1 MTLVECRRVTKR
13 FGALVALSEV
23 SLSVRAGEILGLI
36 GPNGSGKTTLFNLMV
51 GVHSPDEG
59 EILFKGR
66 PIGGLRPHQI
76 CWMGMAKTCQIVQP
90 FQDMTVRENVRVAA
104 LYGKK
109 RSRREA
115 DRETERILKWIG
127 LYDWRDESVRK
138 VPLGARRRLELARA
152 LATGA
157 EVLLLDEVLAG
168 LNPAEIEE
176 MLKLLRTLKAQG
188 LTLLLV
194 EHVMRVII
202 GIAERVAVLNY
213 GRKIAEGSPQEIT
226 SHPEVIQAYLGD
238 RYV

>member
-1 MTLVECRRVTKR
+1 MILVECRRVTKR

-23 SLSVRAGEILGLI
+23 SLAIRAGEILGLI

-51 GVHSPDEG
+51 GIHSPDDG
-59 EILFKGR
+59 EIRFRGR
-66 PIGGLRPHQI
+66 SIGGLAPHQI
-76 CWMGMAKTCQIVQP
+76 CWMGMTKTCQIVQP
-90 FQDMTVRENVRVAA
+90 FQDMTVGENVRVAA

-115 DRETERILKWIG
+115 DWETERILKWIG
-127 LYDWRDESVRK
+127 LYDWRDESVRR

-176 MLKLLRTLKAQG
+176 MLKLLRTLKTQG
-188 LTLLLV
+188 LTLVLV
-194 EHVMRVII
+194 EHVMRVIM

-213 GRKIAEGSPQEIT
+213 GRKIAEGSPQEII